1 MTTKDIM
8 DLCPKAENITV
19 TPEGTVGMKVG
30 YFAQAIN
37 VNFNKD
43 KKDVEHL
50 IKGLYL
56 DLQAMNRQT
65 DAQIAEA
72 GK

>member
-1 MTTKDIM
+1 MTIDEIKEIA
-8 DLCPKAENITV
+8 PKAENITV

-43 KKDVEHL
+43 KSDVEHQ

-56 DLQAMNRQT
+56 DLQAMNRST

-72 GK
+72 SK